1 MIINS
6 IKKNTLTSLVSLA
19 SCGIMLSSAAQAN
32 PVGGTVQAGT
42 VNIQSVGPNTLQID
56 QLTQKAIIDWRSF
69 STNPQDIVRFLQP
82 NASAVILNRVVGQD
96 PSILLGQL
104 LANGNVFLLNP
115 NGIVF
120 GPGSITNVGGLLAS
134 TLKMTNEDFL
144 KGNYSLAQDP
154 NFKLSSVVNQG
165 TITITDGGYAVLAA
179 PLVSNEGLIV
189 ANLGKVVLGAGEK
202 MTLNFDG
209 RNILNFRVDK
219 LTGAPGTVLIG
230 KDQLSSLLSQVIT
243 HPNLIEAGSITNNS
257 DGTVSLGGS
266 SGTLIQAGQI
276 STNGLQGQKA
286 GTVVLDSGQ
295 VTVVGPSALVEARG
309 QGLNSAGGEVIVN
322 SRGATVTTAGSKL
335 DTQGGT
341 TGSGGFIETSGKN
354 AFLRG
359 TVNPGKGGSYLLD
372 PIDLNIVDGNG
383 GTLDGLLP
391 NVSGGGA
398 FETISEIALESMAP
412 GSNITLQAD
421 NSIFLES
428 ITDGVISLSPN
439 TSLNLV
445 SGGDFSASN
454 NNDRIAA
461 SGTGQIRITTGTR
474 ADLPSLTATN
484 DIHIQAGTEV
494 RINTAVVSTAGTVN
508 IVALSGDALTITGF
522 SDGYVGGN
530 NASINATGVIEGRF
544 FGEGTTPFF
553 TRLNGQLS
561 SSGSSTNIQNT
572 GNVSVGNV
580 GNLAGMVSGPLCFV
594 NQGNLVINSTINS
607 TVNSILQVT
616 GNVDFTSSGN
626 IVAADTVSLEVGG
639 NTTDAG
645 VLTDAAIIAPNFV
658 LNTTGDVGSI
668 SQPLITTVS
677 NVAAQSTDGSIS
689 VRNENSSNPLTLSQ
703 LSTLKGGQI
712 ITGVNAGVNASVQAT
727 NDIVVENSIVA
738 VGDAGLLAN
747 GNISFTAGN
756 IQAGNTA
763 VVGGR
768 ELVGG
773 AGVDVNATSA
783 IIQGILSAGSQA
795 DPLQTTVGNLA
806 GGSFAGNFFVNN
818 TAPTLNVAN
827 VTSDLFGV
835 GTVTELEVR
844 FGSGIICLENTG
856 NIVVAAPIISS
867 GNVALR
873 SGGEISITT
882 GRLEA
887 VDTVSLE
894 SEGNILDDNTPTIDV
909 NATNFVT
916 ISNTGSVGLASDGL
930 EVAAA
935 NLSVQASGG
944 IAVNSISG
952 DMTVA
957 DLATLKG
964 AASLIGVSGSGDIHL
979 DASAGAL
986 NVNSTV
992 TGANIHF
999 GSLNNTSIDTAVQTL
1014 NQIEVVAG
1022 NIIDSGKGSLSAP
1035 EIILV
1040 ATSNV
1045 GSNANPLDIS
1055 AQNLAGTSGG
1065 DYVVNQTGGLVIGNL
1080 TSFRSG
1086 TDYNGINAGGNV
1098 CIDVSPSG
1106 QGPSNLN
1113 ISSPINATNSVALR
1127 VNANPVLSADIQA
1140 GALVSAG
1147 NTISAEA
1154 ANGTIENT
1162 GAGNVNFQAAN
1173 VVLAAQSIGASN
1185 AIQTNTTNLAAQSS
1199 IGRVSIVDRG
1209 PHLTTGNLTTVKGGT
1224 AISGINSSSDVS
1236 LLGSNLTVQSRVRAV
1251 TNTAIELDGDL
1262 DFQFP
1267 STVSAGNTVSL
1278 EVGGNIFGSGS
1289 TAVSGSNVVINATG
1303 NIGVLGGTSLFVL
1316 SDRFAAQSTGGS
1328 VQLVARAPGFSG
1340 FSSTTVSQ
1348 LTTIRGG
1355 TVVTGVNA
1363 AGNVSLAS
1371 STTRLVLESNV
1382 SAGRDAEVSASF
1394 GGFIGGGLFTNG
1406 TVMAGNTAILSG
1418 LISTVAGSQ
1427 PNVVAPNL
1435 LLYGGFG
1442 ARGIGTAAQPVRAS
1456 VSNIAGSVSNGDVY
1470 VSNSEPNLQVTTLN
1484 TSIPFSLTFTGL
1496 SARNVTLENAGNIMV
1511 DSGVFSSANISLV
1524 SGGELV
1530 SNTFI
1535 VGTNTVSLEA
1545 VGNIVDGNGAI
1556 RNVNA
1561 TNFVAL
1567 SNTGSVGFSN
1577 DALEVTAGNL
1587 AVRAAGSVAV
1597 NDTDGNLTITDLTTL
1612 KGGTAVSGVNAG
1624 GNVCIDASAGSL
1636 AVNSAVSG
1644 ANVHLGALNDVAVNA
1659 NVNATTQLEILA
1671 TNGGISGG
1679 GLLQA
1684 QDMILASNTSIG
1696 SSATPFNVSAQNFA
1710 ANSSSGDVYA
1720 TASNSLAIANLTS
1733 FKSGTSY
1740 NGVSAAGNVCIDLPV
1755 GVLNVSGGISAGNTV
1770 ALRVLDGIQA
1780 GGLVSAGNTVSA
1792 ESANG
1797 TIENTGAG
1805 NVNFQSA
1812 NVVLAAQSIGA
1823 NNAIQTNTTNLA
1835 ARSSN
1840 GTISVV
1846 DRGGNVTVNN
1856 LTTLKGGTAVRGV
1869 NSSSDVSLV
1878 GNNITVASSINAS
1891 TNVALMSN
1899 NNTYFVGGSNIT
1911 APDTISLEAGGVVSG
1926 DNVGPL
1932 PGLGAAY
1939 TLSTNLVLDASGG
1952 VNGAGSGRL
1961 IVSAANIAGRST
1973 TGDLLLID
1981 RLTSS
1986 PIAVTNLTTLKG
1998 NQLISGLTAAGNI
2011 EFAQSFSAAQ
2021 PLNLDSNVTAGQNVN
2036 LFPGSNLT
2044 FNGGII
2050 QAGNTVSINRA
2061 ATGQIT
2067 SAPGNAVDINA
2078 TNLALV
2084 YAGNIGTA
2092 ANPLE
2097 TSVSRLGG
2105 GAINAFIRN
2114 SSLTLDL
2121 TFVNVT
2127 YASGFNLTLNGF
2139 ENGIFGPPGL
2149 FSLENTGNILVSAPI
2164 YHSEVALRSGGDIVL
2179 GAAGIRGGLTP
2190 AFTVANT
2197 VSLEAT
2203 GSIISNA
2210 TDPNNLLVNATNF
2223 VALAGGNVG
2232 TSANVLL
2239 VSANNVAA
2247 RAGGSIVVNDTVGNL
2262 TITGLTTLQG
2272 GTSVTGVN
2280 AGGNVCV
2287 DASGGSL
2294 NVNSTVTGANVHLGA
2309 LTNVLVNANVNAT
2322 TQLEVTATNG
2332 GISGGGLL
2340 QAPDLIMASNTSIGS
2355 AATPFNVLAQNFAA
2369 NSSSGD
2375 VYATSSSS
2383 LTVANLTSFK
2393 SGTTY
2398 NGVSAAGDVCIDL
2411 PGGVLNVSGGVS
2423 AGDTVALRARDGIQ
2437 AGGLVTAGNAI
2448 SAESANGTIEN
2459 TGAGNVNFQSA
2470 NVVLAAQSIGANNA
2484 IQTNATTLAAFGNTG
2499 GVSIID
2505 RGPEVTVGTLA
2516 NLKSGQ
2522 TVTGIRTLQSG
2533 DVCLES
2539 IGNTVLT
2546 SSITSRGNVAIRSG
2560 GEISLLSSASF
2571 PMNPAQI
2578 LASNHTVSLEAA
2590 GNIAANLLAGAPSA
2604 RLSATN
2610 VVLLAGGD
2618 IGLNGGLST
2627 DATNVAANSTG
2638 GSVVL
2643 SDTRLI
2649 GAVNVSSLSTLK
2661 GGVTVSGLAA
2671 LGNVRLNT
2679 SGNVSVLNNI
2689 VAGNEAVVISQR
2701 ALTLDTGSVTAGNT
2715 VFLSAGNALSSVST
2729 NTNIFARNLFV
2740 GGRTVGT
2747 SLNPLHTSVSN
2758 VAGQVSGNAFLNNT
2772 SPTLEVANVSL
2783 ESSPVV
2789 LSGFSAGNLTLDSSG
2804 NVVLSASASGT
2815 NVSIRSG
2822 ADIVVGTGNVQATN
2836 TAILIAVGNVRDG
2849 NSASDD
2855 IVATNFV
2862 ARAASGSVG
2871 QIGDA
2876 LEVSVSNIAI
2886 QASSGSVAINDTVG
2900 NLTIRDLSDLNG
2912 GVVFGIIAGGNVCV
2926 DAGSG
2931 SLVADSFAIGANV
2944 HLGALD
2950 DVAVNA
2956 YINATNQMEV
2966 LATNGGISTSGAG
2979 QIQARDLILAANTSV
2994 GSAAVPV
3001 NVLSPNFAA
3010 NSSSGDVYATAS
3022 NSLTVA
3028 NLTSFK
3034 SGNTYN
3040 GVSAAG
3046 NVCID
3051 LAGGVLNVSGGIS
3064 AGNTVALRALDG
3076 IQAGG
3081 LVSAGNTVSAESA
3094 NGAIENTGTGSV
3106 NFQSANVVLA
3116 AQSIGASNAI
3126 QTNATTLAAQSSN
3139 GTISIVDRGGA
3150 VTISNLTTLKG
3161 AQAITGINSSSDVSL
3176 VGGNV
3181 TVDSSVRAVTN
3192 AAVVAGGNLNF
3203 TNPGQIRASDTVS
3216 LEVTG
3221 NVFKAVPGGDA
3232 VVSPNFV
3239 VNADGFVGASLVDYL
3254 AVSATNVAAQS
3265 ATDSVNLF
3273 NSNSTVVANLTTIN
3287 GGASIPGLNA
3297 AVNVNLSTL
3306 GNTTLSSNIN
3316 AGGIAQVNGR
3326 NVNFVTGGI
3335 TAGNLAIVVG
3345 ADIVGTSTS
3354 AIDIAAPNVLIA
3366 GNRVGSQ
3373 ATPIETSTQNLAGQA
3388 RVGDFVVR
3396 NSSAALNV
3404 TDVTGIGG
3412 INAAGNLLC
3421 LDSTGSIVVANATR
3435 SGGNVALRS
3444 GGEIVVNGT
3453 TIQAA
3458 NTVSLEAVG
3467 NIQDS
3472 SNTNVDINATNF
3484 VAVSNTGSIG
3494 SRSDALEVTVS
3505 NISARAA
3512 GSIVVNDTTGDLTV
3526 TDLTTLKGG
3535 IAVTGVNAGANV
3547 CIDASAGSLAVN
3559 SAVSGVNVHLG
3570 ALNDVAMNANTAAT
3584 NQLEVLASNGGI
3596 SGGGQLSSQELI
3608 LASNSSI
3615 GPVQVQAQRL
3625 AATSASGDVNV
3636 VSNGP
3641 LELANLTSFKSG
3653 TAYNGVNAA
3662 GLVDIDSAGALNITG
3677 GVVAGGSVALRSTG
3691 DIAFS
3696 GNGIQS
3702 GSTVSLEAGGS
3713 IVDNNAASLDV
3724 NATNLVA
3731 TAGNEIGGIGNPLD
3745 VAVTNIA
3752 TRSGG
3757 STSVNAQSSNLAV
3770 TDLST
3775 LKGNTTVS
3783 GVNATGN
3790 TSIQSSGG
3798 LSLNSNVAAGGD
3810 VHLQAGNTLAFAGG
3824 TVQTPNTAVL
3834 NATNIVSA
3842 PGNATDVNASNLLV
3856 IGNTGSPTDPLQTT
3870 ASNFAGQSAAGNL
3883 VVTSSNANFVITN
3896 VTSALYTGT
3905 AVSGAQAADLICL
3918 EGAGAIQNAA
3928 PITAGNTVAL
3938 RADNLIVSGALVSA
3952 GNLISVESPNGV
3964 ILSNTFGQTNFQA
3977 PNVVLSAE
3985 DIGNLGPVAVNASNL
4000 AARATLGNVNLLS
4013 LSSNVNTAD
4022 LTLVK
4027 SGTLVQG
4034 LTASNAVCLDASNG
4048 SVQINNPVSAGTDI
4062 ALRSSGDLSINST
4075 LTAADTV
4082 SLESGG
4088 SIRNQNAGVDV
4099 NAANSVATAVGN
4111 VDLDL
4116 NVTNFAAQAANINA
4130 TGVTNVA
4137 SLNTLKGNTTVTGLN
4152 ATANVC
4158 VDAPGALNV
4167 NAAISGG
4174 NTVALRSAGNLNVN
4188 AAVNAGSKIS
4198 AESTAGNIQSS
4209 SNITQFSANDVALRA
4224 GDIGSAQPL
4233 TVQAQRL
4240 AAQATTGNVQLNL
4253 TSTNTQTANLTLDK
4267 SGTLLQG
4274 VNANNGVCL
4283 DSLNGTLLVNNPI
4296 TAGNLIAL
4304 RAFNQIALNS
4314 TLTTN
4319 NTISLESGG
4328 SIRNFGGGVD
4338 ANAANLVATA
4348 GGNLDLDLNVT
4359 NFAAQATSVNV
4370 TGLVNTATLNTA
4382 KGNVT
4387 VVGVNA
4393 MTFANLRGPG
4403 AVNINSAINAGDRVS
4418 LQSAGDINS
4427 NAATSAGN
4435 RISFES
4441 IGGSIVDGNGNLVN
4455 LSATDIVLRANLNIG
4470 GSDAIETQASRL
4482 GAQAQLGSLMI
4493 ANTSPTLQ
4501 VASLSLEG
4509 SENSISGLRAALTAC
4524 LTQTGSLNVVSASN
4538 ASELSMMAGGD
4549 IAIANNLTAANKLS
4563 LESTGGSI
4571 ASTVNDTNAHLTAP
4585 NLVLSAQN
4593 NIASLA
4599 NPLLVNTDNL
4609 AARAQTGNLGIV
4621 DLTPGLNITSQVLSC
4636 SNLNVQGV
4644 SAQNQLRVG
4653 ALQGDMVVQNGSTI
4667 AAGSSVNITVANGNF
4682 FQNGT
4687 GTAIQSGGSAVVNTG
4702 CDFQVGNVGAPVAA
4716 NVTGILTL
4724 ITNNAT
4730 TIGQPDDRLVVNT
4743 CMTPMAPM
4751 APGVPP
4757 VNNTVNPP
4765 AQDNVF
4771 LGEIQEYYPM
4781 TGMMFGLVEER
4792 PRYPLS
4798 MLVLAVIE
4806 SGKTNYQLENFFPNT
4821 LMEAKER
4828 QLEKPLTWG
4837 QGLDIPGQS
4846 TAFFVDPTQGYS
4858 YTQSVLE
4865 NKVQLNW
4872 PTSLA
4877 AGSQSAF
4884 EQAVRDSLA
4893 NDHLPSGIVENLI
4906 AQMREQNGPFMLMR
4920 VPALPGVENS
4930 PVLLMLM
4937 PYKP

>member
-1 MIINS
+1 VIIES

-19 SCGIMLSSAAQAN
+19 SCGILLSPMAHAN

-82 NASAVILNRVVGQD
+82 NSSAVILNRVVGQD

-120 GPGSITNVGGLLAS
+120 GAGSITNVGGLLAS
-134 TLKMTNEDFL
+134 TLKMTNDDFL

-257 DGTVSLGGS
+257 DGTVSLGGA
-266 SGTLIQAGQI
+266 SGTLVQAGQI

-309 QGLNSAGGEVIVN
+309 QGLNSAGGDVIVN
-322 SRGATVTTAGSKL
+322 SRGTTVTTPGSKL
-335 DTQGGT
+335 DTQGGIS
-341 TGSGGFIETSGKN
+341 GNGGFIETSGKY
-354 AFLRG
+354 AWLRG
-359 TVNPGKGGSYLLD
+359 SVNPGKGGSYLID
-372 PIDLNIVDGNG
+372 PTDLTIVNGNG
-383 GTLDGLLP
+383 GTLDALLP
-391 NVSGGGA
+391 NPTGGGS
-398 FETISEIALESMAP
+398 ETISEIALESLPA

-421 NSIFLES
+421 NDIVMET
-428 ITDGVISLSPN
+428 ITDGAITLTTN
-439 TSLNLV
+439 TSLNLEATAG
-445 SGGDFSASN
+445 SFFA
-454 NNDRIAA
+454 DRNSDAIVA
-461 SGTGQIRITTGTR
+461 SGTGQIRVTTGNS

-484 DIHIQAGTEV
+484 DIHILSGGDV
-494 RINTAVVSTAGTVN
+494 RVYGPVISSAGTVN
-508 IVALSGDALTITGF
+508 IVAGGQALTITGF

-530 NASINATGVIEGRF
+530 NASINATSRIEGRL
-544 FGEGTTPFF
+544 FGESTTPFY

-561 SSGSSTNIQNT
+561 TMGSSTNIENL
-572 GNVSVGNV
+572 GNVTVGNV

-594 NQGNLVINSTINS
+594 NNGNLVINSTINS
-607 TVNSILQVT
+607 TVDSILAVT
-616 GNVDFTSSGN
+616 GNVDITASGN
-626 IVAADTVSLEVGG
+626 IVAASTVSLEIGG

-645 VLTDAAIIAPNFV
+645 VLTDAAIIAPNLV
-658 LNTTGDVGSI
+658 VNATGELGTVAA
-668 SQPLITTVS
+668 PLVTTVS
-677 NVAAQSTDGSIS
+677 NVAAQSTDGS
-689 VRNENSSNPLTLSQ
+689 VYLQNENSSNPLVLSS
-703 LSTLKGGQI
+703 LFTLKNSALV
-712 ITGVNAGVNASVQAT
+712 TGVNAGVNASVQAT
-727 NDIVVENSIVA
+727 NDIVVDSSIVA
-738 VGDAGLLAN
+738 VGDAGLLS
-747 GNISFTAGN
+747 GNNITFTTGLV
-756 IQAGNTA
+756 QAGNTA
-763 VVGGR
+763 VVVAR
-768 ELVGG
+768 NLVGSG
-773 AGVDVNATSA
+773 AVDVNASSA
-783 IIQGILSAGSQA
+783 IIQGIQSVGTQA
-795 DPLQTTVGNLA
+795 SPFLTTVGNLA
-806 GGSFAGNFFVNN
+806 GGSFVGNFFVNN
-818 TAPTLNVAN
+818 TAPTLNVAD
-827 VTSDLFGV
+827 VTSDLFGT

-844 FGSGIICLENTG
+844 VGSGIICLENTG

-894 SEGNILDDNTPTIDV
+894 SAGNILDDNTPSIDV
-909 NATNFVT
+909 NATNFVAV
-916 ISNTGSVGLASDGL
+916 SNTGSVGISSDGL
-930 EVAAA
+930 EVSAA
-935 NLSVQASGG
+935 NLSVQAPGTVV
-944 IAVNSISG
+944 VNSISG

-964 AASLIGVSGSGDIHL
+964 GTSLIGVTAGGDVAL

-992 TGANIHF
+992 NGPNIHL
-999 GSLNNTSIDTAVQTL
+999 GSLNNTTIATALSTKG
-1014 NQIEVVAG
+1014 QIEVVAG
-1022 NIIDSGKGSLSAP
+1022 NILDAGKGSLSAS

-1065 DYVVNQTGGLVIGNL
+1065 DFVVNQTGGLVVGNL

-1086 TDYNGINAGGNV
+1086 TDFNGINAGGNV

-1106 QGPSNLN
+1106 QGPSSLN

-1173 VVLAAQSIGASN
+1173 VVLTAQSVGAVN
-1185 AIQTNTTNLAAQSS
+1185 AIQTNATTLAAQSS

-1209 PHLTTGNLTTVKGGT
+1209 TNVTVGNLSTLKGAT
-1224 AISGINSSSDVS
+1224 AIGGVNSSSDVCLVGNNITVAS
-1236 LLGSNLTVQSRVRAV
+1236 SISASTNVALMSDNDTYLVTGSNISASDTLSLEAGGMVSSDVPNLLGSSYTRSSNLVIDATAGVGASGGSR
-1251 TNTAIELDGDL
+1251 LH
-1262 DFQFP
+1262 
-1267 STVSAGNTVSL
+1267 VSAGNIAARSSSGSVRI
-1278 EVGGNIFGSGS
+1278 NDRFGS
-1289 TAVSGSNVVINATG
+1289 
-1303 NIGVLGGTSLFVL
+1303 
-1316 SDRFAAQSTGGS
+1316 S
-1328 VQLVARAPGFSG
+1328 V
-1340 FSSTTVSQ
+1340 TVMN
-1348 LTTIRGG
+1348 LTTLKGNQLL
-1355 TVVTGVNA
+1355 TGINA
-1363 AGNVSLAS
+1363 AGNIELSRTSGSGQTVLNS
-1371 STTRLVLESNV
+1371 SVVAGNDANLVISNLT
-1382 SAGRDAEVSASF
+1382 F
-1394 GGFIGGGLFTNG
+1394 NGGI
-1406 TVMAGNTAILSG
+1406 VQAGNTAVILGGGGQVTSAPG
-1418 LISTVAGSQ
+1418 NAIDINATSLAIQTFG
-1427 PNVVAPNL
+1427 NV
-1435 LLYGGFG
+1435 
-1442 ARGIGTAAQPVRAS
+1442 GTAANPLQTS
-1456 VSNIAGSVSNGDVY
+1456 VTRLAGSAPTAYIRNDSPTLDLRGA
-1470 VSNSEPNLQVTTLN
+1470 SLNLASGFNATFVGFDNAPPAN
-1484 TSIPFSLTFTGL
+1484 TPGIFWLENTGSIL
-1496 SARNVTLENAGNIMV
+1496 SAPIWHSDVALRSTGGNIV
-1511 DSGVFSSANISLV
+1511 QGNSGI
-1524 SGGELV
+1524 SGGITPSFGFSV
-1530 SNTFI
+1530 ANS
-1535 VGTNTVSLEA
+1535 VSLEA
-1545 VGNIVDGNGAI
+1545 AGSIISGALPNELLI
-1556 RNVNA
+1556 PLVNA
-1561 TNFVAL
+1561 TNLVI
-1567 SNTGSVGFSN
+1567 
-1577 DALEVTAGNL
+1577 TAGNDIGSS
-1587 AVRAAGSVAV
+1587 AKPFSVAV
-1597 NDTDGNLTITDLTTL
+1597 GNFSARAGGSIAVNDRVGNLTITDLTTVNAGVL
-1612 KGGTAVSGVNAG
+1612 VSGVNAG
-1624 GNVCIDASAGSL
+1624 GNVCVDASGGSL
-1636 AVNSAVSG
+1636 AVNSTVNG
-1644 ANVHLGALNDVAVNA
+1644 ANVHLGALSNVSVNA

-1671 TNGGISGG
+1671 SNGGISGG
-1679 GLLQA
+1679 GVLQG
-1684 QDMILASNTSIG
+1684 QDLILASNTSIG
-1696 SSATPFNVSAQNFA
+1696 SAASPFNVSAQNFA

-1720 TASNSLAIANLTS
+1720 TASKSLTVANLTS
-1733 FKSGTSY
+1733 FKSGNTY
-1740 NGVSAAGNVCIDLPV
+1740 NGVSAAGSVCIDLPS

-1770 ALRVLDGIQA
+1770 ALR
-1780 GGLVSAGNTVSA
+1780 
-1792 ESANG
+1792 
-1797 TIENTGAG
+1797 
-1805 NVNFQSA
+1805 
-1812 NVVLAAQSIGA
+1812 
-1823 NNAIQTNTTNLA
+1823 
-1835 ARSSN
+1835 
-1840 GTISVV
+1840 
-1846 DRGGNVTVNN
+1846 
-1856 LTTLKGGTAVRGV
+1856 AV
-1869 NSSSDVSLV
+1869 
-1878 GNNITVASSINAS
+1878 
-1891 TNVALMSN
+1891 
-1899 NNTYFVGGSNIT
+1899 
-1911 APDTISLEAGGVVSG
+1911 
-1926 DNVGPL
+1926 
-1932 PGLGAAY
+1932 
-1939 TLSTNLVLDASGG
+1939 
-1952 VNGAGSGRL
+1952 
-1961 IVSAANIAGRST
+1961 
-1973 TGDLLLID
+1973 
-1981 RLTSS
+1981 
-1986 PIAVTNLTTLKG
+1986 
-1998 NQLISGLTAAGNI
+1998 
-2011 EFAQSFSAAQ
+2011 
-2021 PLNLDSNVTAGQNVN
+2021 
-2036 LFPGSNLT
+2036 
-2044 FNGGII
+2044 
-2050 QAGNTVSINRA
+2050 
-2061 ATGQIT
+2061 
-2067 SAPGNAVDINA
+2067 
-2078 TNLALV
+2078 
-2084 YAGNIGTA
+2084 
-2092 ANPLE
+2092 
-2097 TSVSRLGG
+2097 
-2105 GAINAFIRN
+2105 
-2114 SSLTLDL
+2114 
-2121 TFVNVT
+2121 
-2127 YASGFNLTLNGF
+2127 
-2139 ENGIFGPPGL
+2139 
-2149 FSLENTGNILVSAPI
+2149 
-2164 YHSEVALRSGGDIVL
+2164 
-2179 GAAGIRGGLTP
+2179 
-2190 AFTVANT
+2190 
-2197 VSLEAT
+2197 
-2203 GSIISNA
+2203 
-2210 TDPNNLLVNATNF
+2210 
-2223 VALAGGNVG
+2223 
-2232 TSANVLL
+2232 
-2239 VSANNVAA
+2239 
-2247 RAGGSIVVNDTVGNL
+2247 
-2262 TITGLTTLQG
+2262 
-2272 GTSVTGVN
+2272 
-2280 AGGNVCV
+2280 
-2287 DASGGSL
+2287 
-2294 NVNSTVTGANVHLGA
+2294 
-2309 LTNVLVNANVNAT
+2309 
-2322 TQLEVTATNG
+2322 
-2332 GISGGGLL
+2332 
-2340 QAPDLIMASNTSIGS
+2340 
-2355 AATPFNVLAQNFAA
+2355 
-2369 NSSSGD
+2369 
-2375 VYATSSSS
+2375 
-2383 LTVANLTSFK
+2383 
-2393 SGTTY
+2393 
-2398 NGVSAAGDVCIDL
+2398 
-2411 PGGVLNVSGGVS
+2411 
-2423 AGDTVALRARDGIQ
+2423 DGIQ
-2437 AGGLVTAGNAI
+2437 AGGLVTAGNTI

-2470 NVVLAAQSIGANNA
+2470 NVVLAAQSIGA
-2484 IQTNATTLAAFGNTG
+2484 
-2499 GVSIID
+2499 
-2505 RGPEVTVGTLA
+2505 
-2516 NLKSGQ
+2516 
-2522 TVTGIRTLQSG
+2522 
-2533 DVCLES
+2533 
-2539 IGNTVLT
+2539 
-2546 SSITSRGNVAIRSG
+2546 
-2560 GEISLLSSASF
+2560 
-2571 PMNPAQI
+2571 
-2578 LASNHTVSLEAA
+2578 
-2590 GNIAANLLAGAPSA
+2590 
-2604 RLSATN
+2604 
-2610 VVLLAGGD
+2610 
-2618 IGLNGGLST
+2618 
-2627 DATNVAANSTG
+2627 
-2638 GSVVL
+2638 
-2643 SDTRLI
+2643 
-2649 GAVNVSSLSTLK
+2649 
-2661 GGVTVSGLAA
+2661 
-2671 LGNVRLNT
+2671 
-2679 SGNVSVLNNI
+2679 
-2689 VAGNEAVVISQR
+2689 
-2701 ALTLDTGSVTAGNT
+2701 
-2715 VFLSAGNALSSVST
+2715 
-2729 NTNIFARNLFV
+2729 
-2740 GGRTVGT
+2740 
-2747 SLNPLHTSVSN
+2747 
-2758 VAGQVSGNAFLNNT
+2758 
-2772 SPTLEVANVSL
+2772 
-2783 ESSPVV
+2783 
-2789 LSGFSAGNLTLDSSG
+2789 
-2804 NVVLSASASGT
+2804 
-2815 NVSIRSG
+2815 
-2822 ADIVVGTGNVQATN
+2822 
-2836 TAILIAVGNVRDG
+2836 
-2849 NSASDD
+2849 
-2855 IVATNFV
+2855 
-2862 ARAASGSVG
+2862 
-2871 QIGDA
+2871 
-2876 LEVSVSNIAI
+2876 
-2886 QASSGSVAINDTVG
+2886 
-2900 NLTIRDLSDLNG
+2900 
-2912 GVVFGIIAGGNVCV
+2912 
-2926 DAGSG
+2926 
-2931 SLVADSFAIGANV
+2931 
-2944 HLGALD
+2944 
-2950 DVAVNA
+2950 
-2956 YINATNQMEV
+2956 
-2966 LATNGGISTSGAG
+2966 
-2979 QIQARDLILAANTSV
+2979 
-2994 GSAAVPV
+2994 
-3001 NVLSPNFAA
+3001 
-3010 NSSSGDVYATAS
+3010 
-3022 NSLTVA
+3022 
-3028 NLTSFK
+3028 
-3034 SGNTYN
+3034 
-3040 GVSAAG
+3040 
-3046 NVCID
+3046 
-3051 LAGGVLNVSGGIS
+3051 
-3064 AGNTVALRALDG
+3064 
-3076 IQAGG
+3076 
-3081 LVSAGNTVSAESA
+3081 
-3094 NGAIENTGTGSV
+3094 
-3106 NFQSANVVLA
+3106 
-3116 AQSIGASNAI
+3116 SNAI
-3126 QTNATTLAAQSSN
+3126 QTNATNLASQSTN
-3139 GTISIVDRGGA
+3139 GTISVVDRGGN
-3150 VTISNLTTLKG
+3150 VTVSNLTTLKG
-3161 AQAITGINSSSDVSL
+3161 AQAISGINSSSDVSL

-3181 TVDSSVRAVTN
+3181 TVNSTVRAVTN
-3192 AAVVAGGNLNF
+3192 TALVAGGNLNF
-3203 TNPGQIRASDTVS
+3203 TNPGQIRAGDTVS
-3216 LEVTG
+3216 LEAAG

-3232 VVSPNFV
+3232 IVSPNFV

-3265 ATDSVNLF
+3265 TTDSVNLF

-3287 GGASIPGLNA
+3287 GGTAISGLNA

-3306 GNTTLSSNIN
+3306 GNTTLASNIN

-3345 ADIVGTSTS
+3345 ADIVGTSTA

-3421 LDSTGSIVVANATR
+3421 LDSTGSIVVANAIR

-3444 GGEIVVNGT
+3444 GGDILVSGT
-3453 TIQAA
+3453 TLQAG
-3458 NTVSLEAVG
+3458 NTVSLEATG

-3494 SRSDALEVTVS
+3494 SSSDALEVTVA
-3505 NISARAA
+3505 NIAAQAA
-3512 GSIVVNDTTGDLTV
+3512 GSIAVNDTTGNLTV

-3535 IAVTGVNAGANV
+3535 TAVSGVNASGNV

-3559 SAVSGVNVHLG
+3559 SSVSGANVHLG
-3570 ALNDVAMNANTAAT
+3570 ALNDVAVNANANATTQLEVTATNGGISGGGQLRAQDLIMASSTSIGSSATPFNVSAQNFAANSSSGDVYATSSNSLTVANLTSFKSGNTYNGVSAAGNVCIDLPGGVLNVSGGISAGNTVALRALDGIQAGGLVTAGNTVSAESANGTIENTGAGNVNFQSASVVLAAQSIGASNAIQINATNLAAQSTNGRTSIVDRGGNVTVSNLTTLKSAQAITGINSSRDVCLVGNNITVASSINALTNVALVSNNDTYFLDGSKIAAPDTISLEAQGLVYGQNNGPLNPLPFTESTNFVVDANAGVSTFNQPFLLVSATNVAARSTNGSIALTNRNTSSNVVVTNLTTLKGNQAIAGINASGNVSLRSGGQGLLIDSVIQGGSDVVVSASSDIVFNNGSIQAGQSAVLFTGLNGPAKSVVSAPGTGIDVNATSLAILNPGGNVGSASNPLETSVVRLGGGATEAYIRNSSGSLDVTNVTYNLTNTPSGNFSVNGFDNVLGFGGSGVFSLENTGDILISGPIFHSDVALRSGGDIVLGAAGIRGGLTPTSFTVANNVSLEAGGSIVSNATDPNNLLVNAINLVATAGGNIGTSANALLVSADNIAARAGGSIVVNDTVGDLTVTDLTTLKGGTPVSSVNAGGNVCIDASAGNLNVNSAVSGANVHLGALNSVALNANTAAT

-3625 AATSASGDVNV
+3625 AANSASGDVNV

-3653 TAYNGVNAA
+3653 TAFNGVNAA

-3677 GVVAGGSVALRSTG
+3677 GVVAGGSVALRSSG
-3691 DIAFS
+3691 DISF
-3696 GNGIQS
+3696 NGGVQAAN
-3702 GSTVSLEAGGS
+3702 TVSLEAGGS
-3713 IVDNNAASLDV
+3713 IVDNNAATLDV
-3724 NATNLVA
+3724 SATNLVA
-3731 TAGNEIGGIGNPLD
+3731 TAGTDIGGNGNPLD

-3952 GNLISVESPNGV
+3952 GNLISVESPNGAV
-3964 ILSNTFGQTNFQA
+3964 ISNTFGQTNFQA

-4000 AARATLGNVNLLS
+4000 AARATFGNVNLLS
-4013 LSSNVNTAD
+4013 LSSNVNTAN

-4034 LTASNAVCLDASNG
+4034 LTASNTVCLDASNG
-4048 SVQINNPVSAGTDI
+4048 SIQINNPVSAGTDI
-4062 ALRSSGDLSINST
+4062 ALRSSGDLAINST
-4075 LTAADTV
+4075 LTAANTV

-4099 NAANSVATAVGN
+4099 NAVNAVATAVGN

-4137 SLNTLKGNTTVTGLN
+4137 SLNTIKGNTTVTGLN
-4152 ATANVC
+4152 ATTNVC

-4253 TSTNTQTANLTLDK
+4253 TSTNTQTASLTLDK

-4338 ANAANLVATA
+4338 ANAANLVVTA

-4393 MTFANLRGPG
+4393 TTFANLRGPG

-4482 GAQAQLGSLMI
+4482 AAQAQLGSLMI
-4493 ANTSPTLQ
+4493 ANTSPMLQ

-4524 LTQTGSLNVVSASN
+4524 LTQTGSLNVVSASS